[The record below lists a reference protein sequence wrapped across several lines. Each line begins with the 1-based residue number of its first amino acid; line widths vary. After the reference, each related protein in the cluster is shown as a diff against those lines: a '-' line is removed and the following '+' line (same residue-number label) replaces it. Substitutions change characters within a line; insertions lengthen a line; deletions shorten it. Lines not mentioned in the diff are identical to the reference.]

1 MRSIAT
7 LTNITPPDTD
17 YFRDG
22 RIRDDDPTHSIN
34 GTPVNEA
41 LLGDI
46 TQFFSCIMQQAH
58 DIDPSFNYNNIP
70 DGVGGNDFQLQ
81 IALNKIISAAVG
93 GWKVINID
101 HWDMWTLAS
110 LSVAH
115 RLNSTQWKTISS
127 IDVMILNDAA
137 NTMTTLNYDVIA
149 GTQAGHVESIDATN
163 INMVRTSGAL
173 YDSSGYS
180 GSSNRG
186 FISIR
191 YTP

>member
-17 YFRDG
+17 LRDG

-93 GWKVINID
+93 GWKVINIGS
-101 HWDMWTLAS
+101 WNMQSLAN

-115 RLNSTQWKTISS
+115 GLSSAQWKTISS

-137 NTMTTLNYDVIA
+137 NTMTTLTYDVVA
-149 GTQAGHVESIDATN
+149 GSLAGHVDSIDAIN
-163 INMVRTSGAL
+163 INMTRTSGAL